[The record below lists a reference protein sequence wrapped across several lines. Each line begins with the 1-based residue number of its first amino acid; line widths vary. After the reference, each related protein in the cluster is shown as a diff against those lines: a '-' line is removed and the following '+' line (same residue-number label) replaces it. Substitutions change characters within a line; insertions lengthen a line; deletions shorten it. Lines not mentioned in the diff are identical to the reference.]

1 MVNRSSMNLLF
12 FFGVLIP
19 ALVTI
24 ALFVVFC
31 YCWYKMRIRNQI
43 LYKKHDPHKIE
54 RLRSMGKN
62 YEAPTPPPPPFKS
75 SSSLLNDTFNHNNN
89 NKNKSNDNYEESP
102 EPTEGFDNP
111 AMYRTNPDSGFSDLN
126 QIQCHVDNSAHVQ
139 RSDSIRPNSQASDD
153 SDDSGF
159 RSSRSGQYI
168 HSASSSTGNAQENC
182 GHGGGVHSLQV
193 HDSTPLFKP
202 IKIHPNEMGQ
212 QPLVSYVNRNS
223 SKHKSHRKRLPLPT
237 SQHYSVGNTCSESH
251 NTSSA
256 PAINASQHQ
265 IGMMPLTSS
274 NLSHS
279 AAQSSHS
286 AAQSSHNTGQ
296 SCNNLQYISKSIN
309 DVHGGRLHSIDS
321 HVGPVTCAGNYG
333 IKLCS
338 DNCSNRNNIHPHGH
352 YSDGTFS
359 QPNSIGYGSDTNSF
373 GQMHSIGYIGPVT
386 DHGPIKQKQLCYQLP
401 LNNQIS
407 MNGHIPVNSHM
418 PVNSHIPG
426 YNINTTSHMRP
437 INPDNRMYGIRSP
450 VHSIP
455 ETSQKLMITQAMV
468 HKPYIEELSDPSLYS
483 VV

>member
-1 MVNRSSMNLLF
+1 MVNKSSMNLLF

-54 RLRSMGKN
+54 KLRAMGKD
-62 YEAPTPPPPPFKS
+62 YEAPPPPPPPFKS
-75 SSSLLNDTFNHNNN
+75 NTTLLNDSFGHNNN

-126 QIQCHVDNSAHVQ
+126 QIQCHVENNAHHVQ
-139 RSDSIRPNSQASDD
+139 RSESVRPNSQASDD

-168 HSASSSTGNAQENC
+168 HSASSSTGNAHESC
-182 GHGGGVHSLQV
+182 GQASGVHSLNV
-193 HDSTPLFKP
+193 HDAVPLFKP
-202 IKIHPNEMGQ
+202 IKIHPNESGQ

-223 SKHKSHRKRLPLPT
+223 SKHKIQRQRLPLPT

-251 NTSSA
+251 NMSNA
-256 PAINASQHQ
+256 PAINSSQHQ
-265 IGMMPLTSS
+265 TLGIMMPSTS
-274 NLSHS
+274 NLGHRATQPGHS
-279 AAQSSHS
+279 A
-286 AAQSSHNTGQ
+286 GQ
-296 SCNNLQYISKSIN
+296 SYNNAHYISKSIN

-321 HVGPVTCAGNYG
+321 HIGPVPCAGNYG
-333 IKLCS
+333 IKVCS
-338 DNCSNRNNIHPHGH
+338 DNCSNRNNIHPHGF

-359 QPNSIGYGSDTNSF
+359 QPNSIGYGSDMNSF
-373 GQMHSIGYIGPVT
+373 GPMHSIGYIGPVS
-386 DHGPIKQKQLCYQLP
+386 DHGPIKQKQLCYQPP
-401 LNNQIS
+401 LNNQIL
-407 MNGHIPVNSHM
+407 MNGHISVNSQV

-426 YNINTTSHMRP
+426 YNITSTSHMRP
-437 INPDNRMYGIRSP
+437 INPDNGMYDVKSP
-450 VHSIP
+450 VHSITEP
-455 ETSQKLMITQAMV
+455 SQKLTITQAMV
-468 HKPYIEELSDPSLYS
+468 HKPYIEELSDPTLYS